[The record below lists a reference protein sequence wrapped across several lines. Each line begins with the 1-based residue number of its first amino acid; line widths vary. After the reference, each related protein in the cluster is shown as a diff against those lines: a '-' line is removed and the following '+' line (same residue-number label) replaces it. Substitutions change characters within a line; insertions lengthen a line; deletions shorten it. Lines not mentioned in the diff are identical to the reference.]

1 MGWQWEWRS
10 SGSGCMEGVKTINV
24 HLFGWQ
30 AVCPFRWLPRPQNWE
45 LRAQNS
51 ALRIQTSDRLRPT
64 KPTTHPQNQTQ
75 PLAVWVLSAIWFL
88 SCVFGV
94 LLFCSRAAKVN
105 NSSKRQQNLLNYYLP
120 LCCFV
125 WLGRRGRLPELKSKP
140 KGWFNPFHR
149 NLAFIPKREK
159 CPEKLQKYVTKDT
172 AMIILGEG
180 IYLSFRNLKHPF
192 ADLLSSDI
200 ANSNFTLI

>member
-1 MGWQWEWRS
+1 MN
-10 SGSGCMEGVKTINV
+10 GVAVGVVGVCAWKGLRLSMFTY
-24 HLFGWQ
+24 FGWQ
-30 AVCPFRWLPRPQNWE
+30 AVCPFRWFGGCLD
-45 LRAQNS
+45 LRTGNS
-51 ALRIQTSDRLRPT
+51 ERRTQTSDRLRPT

-125 WLGRRGRLPELKSKP
+125 WLGRRGRLREPKPKPKP

-149 NLAFIPKREK
+149 NLDLIPKREK
-159 CPEKLQKYVTKDT
+159 CPKKLQKYVTKD
-172 AMIILGEG
+172 
-180 IYLSFRNLKHPF
+180 R
-192 ADLLSSDI
+192 
-200 ANSNFTLI
+200 